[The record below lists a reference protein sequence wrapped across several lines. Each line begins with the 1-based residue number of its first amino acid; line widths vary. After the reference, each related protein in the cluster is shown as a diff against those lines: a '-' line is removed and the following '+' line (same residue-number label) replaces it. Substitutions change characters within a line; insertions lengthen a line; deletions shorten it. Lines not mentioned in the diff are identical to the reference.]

1 MSTTI
6 TKTEKAKNWL
16 KEYLKEFG
24 EYTGT
29 YDELSSLSGYSQYVM
44 KKAIKELEEEG
55 KVKFEILKG
64 KGISV
69 KFLGEKQKTTEEPSD
84 GKKSKSEKEEKLKK
98 KVSLQDRVLKSLIGK
113 EVKIFL
119 ISGTRLEGT
128 LLDFDNFTL
137 SITAPK
143 GKSLIYKHA
152 VATILYE

>member
-69 KFLGEKQKTTEEPSD
+69 KFLGEKQETTEEPSN
-84 GKKSKSEKEEKLKK
+84 GKKGESEKEEKLKK

>member
-1 MSTTI
+1 
-6 TKTEKAKNWL
+6 
-16 KEYLKEFG
+16 
-24 EYTGT
+24 
-29 YDELSSLSGYSQYVM
+29 M

-69 KFLGEKQKTTEEPSD
+69 KFLGEKQKTTEEPPN
-84 GKKSKSEKEEKLKK
+84 GKKGESEKEEKLKK